1 MMAADASQSSS
12 SSTLATDVR
21 ARLGE
26 LTPTERRAAHVL
38 LSNYPFAGLETVAQF
53 AARAGV
59 SAPSIL
65 RFIAR
70 LGLGAYADF
79 QRRLKEELEAQ
90 LKSPLMKQL
99 PGGRLKAP
107 FSEFAGAVVSN
118 LNHTFDSIA
127 PAEFD
132 AIIALLS
139 DTKRRVHMAGGRIT
153 EAIALYAV
161 RHLRVIRPDVALVD
175 GQVATWRDRVIDF
188 GKRDVLVVFDI
199 RRYQED
205 IIALAEEAS
214 ERGATIVLFT
224 DQWLS
229 PIARL
234 AKHVISARIAAP
246 SNWDST
252 AAIFA
257 VVEALV
263 AGVTK
268 DLWDVAEVRMKAL
281 EELRERGRPGAA
293 D

>member
-1 MMAADASQSSS
+1 MIVSEPISADPSG
-12 SSTLATDVR
+12 TLATEVR
-21 ARLGE
+21 SRLGE

-70 LGLGAYADF
+70 LGFSAYSDF

-90 LKSPLMKQL
+90 LQSPLMKRM
-99 PGGRLKAP
+99 PESRNGSP
-107 FSEFAGAVVSN
+107 FADFAHAVISN
-118 LNHTFDSIA
+118 LTQTFDAIP
-127 PAEFD
+127 PAEFE
-132 AIIALLS
+132 AIITLLA
-139 DTKRRVHMAGGRIT
+139 DTKRRIHLVGGRFT
-153 EAIALYAV
+153 EAIALYAL
-161 RHLRVIRPDVALVD
+161 RHLRVIRPDVVLVE
-175 GQVATWRDRVIDF
+175 GQAATWRDQVIDF

-205 IIALAEEAS
+205 VILLAAEAA
-214 ERGATIVLFT
+214 ERGTTIVLFT

-234 AKHVISARIAAP
+234 AKHVISARIVVP
-246 SNWDST
+246 SNWDSN

-257 VVEALV
+257 VIEALV
-263 AGVTK
+263 AGLTK
-268 DLWDVAEVRMKAL
+268 SVWEVAEARMKVL
-281 EELRERGRPGAA
+281 EELRRKERQ
-293 D
+293 

>member
-1 MMAADASQSSS
+1 MLASDGSQTLPSG
-12 SSTLATDVR
+12 TLATGVR

-53 AARAGV
+53 ASRAGV

-65 RFIAR
+65 RFVAR
-70 LGLGAYADF
+70 LGFSAYADF

-90 LKSPLMKQL
+90 LQSPLMKQAS
-99 PGGRLKAP
+99 GGRLGAP
-107 FSEFAGAVVSN
+107 FSDFANAVVAN
-118 LNHTFDSIA
+118 LNHTFESIA
-127 PAEFD
+127 SAEFQ
-132 AIIALLS
+132 AILSLLA
-139 DTKRRVHMAGGRIT
+139 DTKRHVHVVGGRIT

-161 RHLRVIRPDVALVD
+161 RHLRVIRPDVALVE
-175 GQVATWRDRVIDF
+175 GQAATWRDQVIDF

-205 IIALAEEAS
+205 VIALAEEAA
-214 ERGATIVLFT
+214 ERGTTIVLFT

-229 PIARL
+229 PIARI
-234 AKHVISARIAAP
+234 AKHVISARIAVP

-257 VVEALV
+257 VVEALI

-268 DLWDVAEVRMKAL
+268 ELWDVAEARMKAL
-281 EELRERGRPGAA
+281 EELRERR
-293 D
+293 

>member
-1 MMAADASQSSS
+1 MC
-12 SSTLATDVR
+12 
-21 ARLGE
+21 
-26 LTPTERRAAHVL
+26 L

-70 LGLGAYADF
+70 LGFTAYAEF

-90 LKSPLMKQL
+90 LQSPLMKRTPAERQ
-99 PGGRLKAP
+99 GSV
-107 FSEFAGAVVSN
+107 FSDFAHAVVSN
-118 LNHTFDSIA
+118 LTQTFDAIP

-132 AIIALLS
+132 AITAFSPTPSAASISSAAAS
-139 DTKRRVHMAGGRIT
+139 PRRSRSMPC
-153 EAIALYAV
+153 AICAWCG
-161 RHLRVIRPDVALVD
+161 PDVALVE
-175 GQVATWRDRVIDF
+175 GQAATWRDQVIDF

-205 IIALAEEAS
+205 VILLAEEAAD
-214 ERGATIVLFT
+214 RGSTIVLFT

-234 AKHVISARIAAP
+234 AKHVISARIAVP
-246 SNWDST
+246 SNWDSN

-257 VVEALV
+257 VIEALI
-263 AGVTK
+263 ASLTK
-268 DLWDVAEVRMKAL
+268 TLWDVAEARMKAL
-281 EELRERGRPGAA
+281 EELRKKAR
-293 D
+293 

>member
-1 MMAADASQSSS
+1 MIVADAVQVISSG
-12 SSTLATDVR
+12 TLATEIR
-21 ARLGE
+21 GRLGE

-70 LGLGAYADF
+70 LGFTAYADF

-90 LKSPLMKQL
+90 LQSPLMKRM
-99 PGGRLKAP
+99 PGERHGSP
-107 FSEFAGAVVSN
+107 FADFSHAVVSN
-118 LNHTFDSIA
+118 ITQTFDAIP

-132 AIIALLS
+132 AITALLA
-139 DTKRRVHMAGGRIT
+139 DTKKRVHFVGGRFT

-161 RHLRVIRPDVALVD
+161 RHLRVVRPDVALVE
-175 GQVATWRDRVIDF
+175 GQAATWRDQVIDF

-205 IIALAEEAS
+205 VIHLAEEAAD
-214 ERGATIVLFT
+214 RGTSIILFT

-246 SNWDST
+246 SNWDSN

-257 VVEALV
+257 VVEALI
-263 AGVTK
+263 ASLTK
-268 DLWDVAEVRMKAL
+268 TLWDVAEARMKAL
-281 EELRERGRPGAA
+281 EELRKKGR
-293 D
+293 

>member
-1 MMAADASQSSS
+1 MLASDVSQTLSSG
-12 SSTLATDVR
+12 TLATGVR

-53 AARAGV
+53 ASRAGV

-65 RFIAR
+65 RFVAR
-70 LGLGAYADF
+70 LGFSAYADF

-90 LKSPLMKQL
+90 LQSPLMKQAS
-99 PGGRLKAP
+99 GGRQGAP
-107 FSEFAGAVVSN
+107 FSDFANAVVAN
-118 LNHTFDSIA
+118 LNHTFESIA
-127 PAEFD
+127 SAEFQ
-132 AIIALLS
+132 AILSLLA
-139 DTKRRVHMAGGRIT
+139 DTKRHVHVVGGRIT

-161 RHLRVIRPDVALVD
+161 RHLRVIRPDVALVE
-175 GQVATWRDRVIDF
+175 GQAATWRDQVIDF

-205 IIALAEEAS
+205 VIALAEEAA
-214 ERGATIVLFT
+214 ERGTTIVLFT

-229 PIARL
+229 PIARI
-234 AKHVISARIAAP
+234 AKHVISARIAVP

-263 AGVTK
+263 AAVTK
-268 DLWDVAEVRMKAL
+268 ELWDVAEARMKAL
-281 EELRERGRPGAA
+281 EELRERR
-293 D
+293 

>member
-1 MMAADASQSSS
+1 MIALDLSDGLPGG
-12 SSTLATDVR
+12 TLATNVR

-70 LGLGAYADF
+70 LGFTAYADF

-90 LKSPLMKQL
+90 LKSPLMKPAASVR
-99 PGGRLKAP
+99 PGAP
-107 FSEFAGAVVSN
+107 FSDFAMAVAANVT
-118 LNHTFDSIA
+118 HTFEAIA

-132 AIIALLS
+132 AILGLLA
-139 DTKRRVHMAGGRIT
+139 DTKRRIHVVGGRMT

-161 RHLRVIRPDVALVD
+161 RHLRVVRPDVALVE
-175 GQVATWRDRVIDF
+175 GQAATWRDQVIDF

-199 RRYQED
+199 RRYQD
-205 IIALAEEAS
+205 DVIALAEEAA
-214 ERGATIVLFT
+214 ERGTTIVLFT

-229 PIARL
+229 PIARV
-234 AKHVISARIAAP
+234 ARHVISARIAVP

-252 AAIFA
+252 AAILA
-257 VVEALV
+257 VVEAII
-263 AGVTK
+263 AGATK
-268 DLWDVAEVRMKAL
+268 SLWDVAEARMGAL
-281 EELRERGRPGAA
+281 EDLRRKTR
-293 D
+293 